1 MIIIWSLNLFLD
13 FLLWSISNF
22 CSISRSLEPQKNKTG
37 RSKSS
42 SNRTEW
48 SYIWCTCNI
57 NVRRVRFVILRTF
70 SRRRSRYL
78 DVNCLHYEC
87 FKKICASECR
97 RTQGPVFLLLFL
109 FYSLLHMTMITAPCC
124 RGEGFSATRRSSFRC
139 VREPK
144 TFLRRGVGASR
155 PFARNHSVWRTR

>member
-78 DVNCLHYEC
+78 DVNCLHCEC

-97 RTQGPVFLLLFL
+97 RTQGPGLPAFISVLLFIT
-109 FYSLLHMTMITAPCC
+109 YDDDYRPLLPW
-124 RGEGFSATRRSSFRC
+124 RGIFCHETIVLPVRSRAEDVSATRRRRVSS
-139 VREPK
+139 
-144 TFLRRGVGASR
+144 LR
-155 PFARNHSVWRTR
+155 T